1 MKILNKLIPLIL
13 LFASFT
19 ASALD
24 LSKVNPRDI
33 IGGNPYPADRQL
45 VNPRPAPQ
53 PSKQTESQK
62 SRYRGSKQEQ
72 ALDAQIRAYKLS
84 RKNKT
89 LINRYRGS
97 KQERDLDAQIR
108 NYRASAKENE
118 RVFGAPF
125 RPKKEPT
132 LKDLLARGILRVV
145 IDKNGHRYLVDNR

>member
-1 MKILNKLIPLIL
+1 MKILNKLIPLLL
-13 LFASFT
+13 LFVSFT
-19 ASALD
+19 AYGLD
-24 LSKVNPRDI
+24 LSKIDPRDI
-33 IGGNPYPADRQL
+33 IGGNPYPADRPL
-45 VNPRPAPQ
+45 VNPRPTPP
-53 PSKQTESQK
+53 PSKQSK
-62 SRYRGSKQEQ
+62 SLNSGYKGSKQEQ

-89 LINRYRGS
+89 LVNRYRGS
-97 KQERDLDAQIR
+97 KQERELDAQIR

-145 IDKNGHRYLVDNR
+145 VDKNGHRYLVDNR